1 MKDPIYTND
10 EDRRFSLHI
19 ADMTVLADKRCKT
32 CYSDFLDEHSL
43 SIALEVLKS
52 RGITDYMLWGG
63 YENAERVMLAVYPEF
78 LKPDVGEFP
87 IDCIGMKFR
96 KNDELSHRDFLGSLM
111 ALGLKREAVG
121 DIVIGQGIAAVFIKA
136 ELSPYVRSQI
146 SKIGRVGI
154 EFTENTPDLSFKTFE
169 FDEYVR
175 TVSSLRAD
183 AVVSVCTGLS
193 RAKAQKAV
201 ESGLVTVN
209 GSIVYDADRKI
220 QDKDKISVRGSGK
233 FIIESD
239 GAVSKKGRNI
249 LNIKKFK

>member
-1 MKDPIYTND
+1 
-10 EDRRFSLHI
+10 
-19 ADMTVLADKRCKT
+19 
-32 CYSDFLDEHSL
+32 
-43 SIALEVLKS
+43 
-52 RGITDYMLWGG
+52 
-63 YENAERVMLAVYPEF
+63 
-78 LKPDVGEFP
+78 
-87 IDCIGMKFR
+87 
-96 KNDELSHRDFLGSLM
+96 M

-146 SKIGRVGI
+146 SKIGRVGV

-201 ESGLVTVN
+201 ECGLVTVN